1 MLLSKICKKINKH
14 LIEMTFEEV
23 RQELLELAKQEN
35 ACAWGYGQAEIAK
48 SLNELIKLIKGYIS
62 WCIKHKVAT
71 AKNLKKWFG
80 VDFLK
85 ENNIYIT
92 GTHELQLTQQDTMI
106 VVLGTAN
113 IKMKATHNR
122 EYSVI
127 LGENSSAVAVVEKN
141 TGLCIQSYNSSI
153 VSVLARRN
161 NYVSLSKFDESKA
174 KVQVVDEMATV
185 TTN

>member
-1 MLLSKICKKINKH
+1 MDFKQVKSEI
-14 LIEMTFEEV
+14 
-23 RQELLELAKQEN
+23 LELAKQEH
-35 ACAWGYGQAEIAK
+35 ACAYGYEQAENAK
-48 SLNELIKLIKGYIS
+48 SNGELIKLIKGYIS

-71 AKNLKKWFG
+71 ASNLKKWFG

-85 ENNIYIT
+85 KNNVYIT
-92 GTHELQLTQQDTMI
+92 GAHELQLTQQDTMI

-113 IKMKATHNR
+113 IKITATHNR

-127 LGENSSAVAVVEKN
+127 LGENSSAVADVEKN

-174 KVQVVDEMATV
+174 KVQVVDSTV
-185 TTN
+185 TITTN

>member
-1 MLLSKICKKINKH
+1 
-14 LIEMTFEEV
+14 MTFEEV
-23 RQELLELAKQEN
+23 RQEVLKLAKQANACDYGYEQAEN
-35 ACAWGYGQAEIAK
+35 AK
-48 SLNELIKLIKGYIS
+48 SHGELIKLIKGYIS

-80 VDFLK
+80 FEFLK

-92 GTHELQLTQQDTMI
+92 GAHELQLTQQDTMI
-106 VVLGTAN
+106 VVLGRAYVKIT
-113 IKMKATHNR
+113 ATHNR

-127 LGENSSAVAVVEKN
+127 LGENSSAMAAVEKN
-141 TGLCIQSYNSSI
+141 TGLCIQSYNSST

-174 KVQVVDEMATV
+174 KVQVVDGTATI

>member
-1 MLLSKICKKINKH
+1 
-14 LIEMTFEEV
+14 MTFDQV
-23 RQELLELAKQEN
+23 KQELLTLAKQEH
-35 ACAWGYGQAEIAK
+35 ACAYGYEQAENAK
-48 SLNELIKLIKGYIS
+48 SHGELIKLIKGYIS

-80 VDFLK
+80 VEFLK
-85 ENNIYIT
+85 ENNVYVT
-92 GTHELQLTQQDTMI
+92 GVHELELTQQDAMI

-113 IKMKATHNR
+113 IKIKATHNR

-127 LGENSSAVAVVEKN
+127 LGENSSVVAIVEKN
-141 TGLCIQSYNSSI
+141 TGFCIQSYNSSI

-161 NYVSLSKFDESKA
+161 NYVSLSKFDKSKA